1 MSKLRMIKAIK
12 VSLCF
17 RSASQIGLPVCTAFI
32 KHLLNGIESVIDEV
46 FRDNYLLAWQTPSHS
61 ACVSQLMA
69 VISQLISSGQAKILQ
84 RRGRERRRG
93 RFKYNFT
100 IGISQLAYHIFSN
113 R

>member
-1 MSKLRMIKAIK
+1 MSKLCMIKAIK

-17 RSASQIGLPVCTAFI
+17 GSASQIGPRVCTAFI

-69 VISQLISSGQAKILQ
+69 VISQLISSGHGKILQ
-84 RRGRERRRG
+84 
-93 RFKYNFT
+93 
-100 IGISQLAYHIFSN
+100 H
-113 R
+113 